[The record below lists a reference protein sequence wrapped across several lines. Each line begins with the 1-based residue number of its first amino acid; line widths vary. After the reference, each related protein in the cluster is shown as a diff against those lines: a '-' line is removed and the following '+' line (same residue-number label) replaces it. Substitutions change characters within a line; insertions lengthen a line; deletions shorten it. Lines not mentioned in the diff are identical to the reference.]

1 MILIRNIILI
11 GMVSLSLTGGRRP
24 HPHQR
29 AAAEAKADHDSRM
42 AWWREARF
50 GMFIHW
56 GVYAVP
62 AGQWDGKPVGGGGEW
77 IMTIGKI
84 PMARYEALTGQFNPV
99 NFDAEKWVQTAEDA
113 GMNYV
118 VITSKHHDGFCMFD
132 TKVTTY
138 NIVQATPWH
147 KDPLAELRAACKKHG
162 IRFCVYYSIM
172 DWHNPNQA
180 PNSRDAEHPEYNP
193 THFIAGRKEAYI
205 AEMKQQ
211 LKELIA
217 QYHPGVLWFDGQ
229 WMGGWTEADGADLY
243 AYLRDLDPKLIVNDR
258 IVGGDFGTP
267 EQTIPAT
274 GLPGR
279 DWETCMTL
287 NNTWGYKS
295 DDHDFKPAEK
305 LIANLID
312 TASKG
317 GNYLLNVGPSG
328 LGEIPEGEV
337 SRLKQMGDWLK
348 INGDAIYGTTAS
360 PFHKLTFDGRC
371 TRKGDALYLSV
382 FDWPAEGIKLAGVKS
397 ALQSTKF
404 LDGGAAAEVTAGN
417 DGTGP
422 VLTIKPPAK
431 RDPVATVVVLNFA
444 SPLEIEDTTAVVRA
458 GEHGELVCNAAEAVT
473 HGDKVRLETH
483 NDVTN
488 VGYWIDKTDYVTWD
502 VLVPAAG
509 DYAVSINYASPS
521 DKGDYDIAAGNAVM
535 HGDVGSTGDWNTFK
549 TAAAGTLH
557 LEAGRQTLSVKP
569 GMPRPAV
576 MNLRQVILTPVIERK

>member
-1 MILIRNIILI
+1 MLVRNLILI
-11 GMVSLSLTGGRRP
+11 GLVSLSLTGARFP
-24 HPHQR
+24 HKRQT
-29 AAAEAKADHDSRM
+29 AAVEPAADHDARM

-56 GVYAVP
+56 GVYSVP

-77 IMTIGKI
+77 IMTIGHI
-84 PMARYEALTGQFNPV
+84 PLAKYEELPGEFNPV
-99 NFDAEKWVQTAEDA
+99 NFDAEKWAQIAADA
-113 GMNYV
+113 GMKYV

-132 TKVTTY
+132 TKVTPY
-138 NIVQATPWH
+138 NIVAATPWK
-147 KDPLAELRAACKKHG
+147 KDPLAELSAACKRHG

-180 PNSRDAEHPEYNP
+180 PAKPDAQHPDYNP
-193 THFIAGRKEAYI
+193 THFIAGRKDAYI

-211 LKELIA
+211 LAELIT

-229 WMGGWTEADGADLY
+229 WMGGWTEADGKDLY
-243 AYLRDLDPKLIVNDR
+243 AYLRGLDPALIVNDR

-295 DDHDFKPAEK
+295 DDTDFKPAAK

-317 GNYLLNVGPSG
+317 GNYLLNVGPNA

-348 INGDAIYGTTAS
+348 INGGAIYGTTAS

-371 TRKGDALYLSV
+371 TRKGNTLYLTV
-382 FDWPAEGIKLAGVKS
+382 FNWPAEGIKLGGVKS
-397 ALQSTKF
+397 ALQSARF
-404 LDGGAAAEVTAGN
+404 VDGNVAGEVTAEN
-417 DGTGP
+417 DGAGP

-431 RDPVATVVVLNFA
+431 LDPVATVVAVKFA
-444 SPLEIEDTTAVVRA
+444 DPLVIEDTSGVVRA
-458 GEHGELVCNAAEAVT
+458 AADGKLVCNASDAAT
-473 HGDKVRLETH
+473 HGDKVRLEEQ
-483 NDVTN
+483 DGVTN
-488 VGYWIDKTDYVTWD
+488 VGYWIDPKDYVTWD
-502 VLVPAAG
+502 LLVPAEG
-509 DYAVSINYASPS
+509 DYDVSMNYASPG
-521 DKGDYDIAAGNAVM
+521 KGDYIISVVSTSIAGQVAAT
-535 HGDVGSTGDWNTFK
+535 GSWNTFK
-549 TAAAGTLH
+549 TATAGKLH
-557 LEAGRQTLSVKP
+557 LAAGRQTLNVIP
-569 GMPRPAV
+569 GTPRPAV
-576 MNLRQVILTPVIERK
+576 MNLRQVILTPAAKN